1 MSWKTCGLEVI
12 EKSDEVCKQTIRKT
26 RSIPRIVNTTHF
38 IKVCFLF
45 LKEPVLEYDA
55 FYSDD
60 RSIHLLASEQ
70 KMSSSNVKDNLEDIN
85 LPPDVD

>member
-1 MSWKTCGLEVI
+1 MSWKTRGLEII
-12 EKSDEVCKQTIRKT
+12 EKSDEVRKQTIRKT

-38 IKVCFLF
+38 IRVCFLF

-55 FYSDD
+55 FYFDD
-60 RSIHLLASEQ
+60 RSIHFLASEQ
-70 KMSSSNVKDNLEDIN
+70 KTSSSNIKENLEDID